1 MSTAAESTEYKLD
14 GLKWL
19 LVVAIVAAG
28 VVGNSYF
35 SDGLNLLVRVLALL
49 GLGVVATFIG
59 LQTAKG
65 AAFWALLKSAR
76 IEMRKVVWPTKPETN
91 QTTMMVLVVVFVMAL
106 LLWGLDAL
114 IGKIASLFIG

>member
-1 MSTAAESTEYKLD
+1 MSTTAESSEYKLD

-19 LVVAIVAAG
+19 LVVVIIVAG
-28 VVGNSYF
+28 TVGNSYL
-35 SDGLNLLVRVLALL
+35 SESLNLLVRVLALI
-49 GLGVVATFIG
+49 GVGVVAAFIA

-65 AAFWALLKSAR
+65 SAFWALLKSAR
-76 IEMRKVVWPTKPETN
+76 VEMRKVVWPTKPETN

-114 IGKIASLFIG
+114 IGKTASLFIG

>member
-1 MSTAAESTEYKLD
+1 MNTAAESTEYKLD

-49 GLGVVATFIG
+49 GLGVVATFIA

>member
-1 MSTAAESTEYKLD
+1 MSTTAESSEYKLD

-19 LVVAIVAAG
+19 LVVVIVVASA
-28 VVGNSYF
+28 VGNSYL
-35 SDGLNLLVRVLALL
+35 SESLNLLVRVLALIAV
-49 GLGVVATFIG
+49 GVVAAFIA

-65 AAFWALLKSAR
+65 SAFWALLKSAR
-76 IEMRKVVWPTKPETN
+76 VEMRKVVWPTKPETN